1 EFAVP
6 MLATLLEFARVNDA
20 AAATTKKLQKQAI
33 LAEYFRTL
41 DDDDLRRAVRF
52 AAGRNFAAT
61 DERVTAVG
69 GAIVSDVLL
78 ALLKVDPHA
87 FWDTVVKSGEIG
99 EALSKLGASARG
111 TGDPPVQ
118 NASSDASTQ
127 HGQVARATTD
137 PL

>member
-1 EFAVP
+1 
-6 MLATLLEFARVNDA
+6 MSATLLDFARVNDA

-41 DDDDLRRAVRF
+41 DDDDDLRRAVRF

-78 ALLKVDPHA
+78 ALLKIDPRVYSQ
-87 FWDTVVKSGEIG
+87 TIIQSGEIG
-99 EALSKLGASARG
+99 EALSKLWVPSPTSHYFLSFRRIRIL
-111 TGDPPVQ
+111 P
-118 NASSDASTQ
+118 NSM
-127 HGQVARATTD
+127 
-137 PL
+137 L